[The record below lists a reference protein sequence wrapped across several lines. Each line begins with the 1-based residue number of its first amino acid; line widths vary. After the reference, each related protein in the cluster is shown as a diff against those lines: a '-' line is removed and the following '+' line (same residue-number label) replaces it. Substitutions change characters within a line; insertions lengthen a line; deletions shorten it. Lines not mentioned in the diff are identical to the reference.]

1 MAEAIFKGASGR
13 LHRFS
18 AMGPGTSFPS
28 TPAVYAFARPGQ
40 GGRGWVPVF
49 VSRTANLAK
58 RMATHEIWDEARRL
72 GATHV
77 LVHQR
82 GARDA
87 REAVEA
93 DLLASL
99 RPVLNGPSD
108 AGRSATASPAK
119 AKIVSFPSFSFAL
132 PRAARA

>member
-1 MAEAIFKGASGR
+1 MAEAIFKGASGQ

-18 AMGPGTSFPS
+18 AMGPGAAFPS

-99 RPVLNGPSD
+99 RPVLNGASD
-108 AGRSATASPAK
+108 AGRSATPAK
-119 AKIVSFPSFSFAL
+119 AKVVSFPNFSFSGL
-132 PRAARA
+132 RAARA

>member
-1 MAEAIFKGASGR
+1 MAEAIFKGASGK

-18 AMGPGTSFPS
+18 AVPPGADFPA

-58 RMATHEIWDEARRL
+58 RMATHEMWEEARRL

-93 DLLASL
+93 DLLATL
-99 RPVLNGPSD
+99 RPILNGPSD
-108 AGRSATASPAK
+108 AARTLNAAPK
-119 AKIVSFPSFSFAL
+119 AKVVAFPTFTFGLA
-132 PRAARA
+132 RAARA